1 MIDPIILCQVLSI
14 VREGLEEARAGFPDL
29 TVLYEPGRF
38 EFVEVKGPGDRV
50 QNNQKLWIRRLLAH
64 DIPVRVMRF
73 SVT

>member
-1 MIDPIILCQVLSI
+1 MIDPVILCQVLSI

>member
-1 MIDPIILCQVLSI
+1 MIDPVILCQVLSI
-14 VREGLEEARAGFPDL
+14 VRESLEEARAGFPDL

-50 QNNQKLWIRRLLAH
+50 QNNQKLWIKRLLER